1 MNYED
6 HHMGQQQTKS
16 INDKRLEFTEA
27 VNKCH
32 KLSKEN
38 GWWVGRDKSDVPK
51 LLMLCVSE
59 LAEAMEGHRK
69 NKMDD
74 HLPDRSSLEVELA
87 DAVIRI
93 CDMAGGFDLDLEG
106 AINDKLEYNTK
117 RLDHKLSNRE
127 KNDGKKY

>member
-1 MNYED
+1 MNR
-6 HHMGQQQTKS
+6 
-16 INDKRLEFTEA
+16 DKFIEA
-27 VNKCH
+27 VNILVRKCH

-38 GWWVGRDKSDVPK
+38 GWWAGRDKSDVPK

-74 HLPDRSSLEVELA
+74 HLPDRSAFEVELA

-93 CDMAGGFDLDLEG
+93 CDMAGGFDLDLSG

-127 KNDGKKY
+127 KNGGKKY